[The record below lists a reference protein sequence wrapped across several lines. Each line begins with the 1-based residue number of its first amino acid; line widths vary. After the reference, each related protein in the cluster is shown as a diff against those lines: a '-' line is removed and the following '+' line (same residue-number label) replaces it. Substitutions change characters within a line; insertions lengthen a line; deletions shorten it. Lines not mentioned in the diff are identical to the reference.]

1 MTFLTIRIF
10 GDGQHVGLYFW
21 RWPTL
26 GRGPLDV
33 TIYVCAGSDRAG
45 LNLLEKVAKLRK
57 RDLTDGDDG

>member
-33 TIYVCAGSDRAG
+33 TIMFVLGRTERVLICWKRSQSYVSAI
-45 LNLLEKVAKLRK
+45 
-57 RDLTDGDDG
+57 